1 MDIFKKC
8 NDFTLADDYKEMG
21 IYPYFHVLESK
32 QDTVVYMEGD
42 RKVMIGSNNYLG
54 LTSHPEVIDAVVEA
68 AKKFGSGCS
77 GSRFLNGTL
86 SEHVIMEK
94 EIAEFLNKEDCISMS
109 TGFQTNLGV
118 ISAIAGR
125 GDVVLCDKENHASIY
140 DAIKLSYAD
149 MVRFKHNDMEDL
161 EEKLKNVPQEKG
173 ILIVT
178 DGVFSMTGEICNLP
192 KLVELK
198 EKYGAKLLVDDAHGF
213 GVLGKNG
220 RGTAEHFGLE
230 DKVDLIS
237 GTFSKSLAS
246 LGGFCVGDHKVID
259 YIRHTSRPFIFAA
272 SIPPTAVAAVRKAL
286 EIIKR
291 EPERTEN
298 LIKISNYMREALR
311 KRGVKFREGQ
321 TPIIPIYTND
331 AETTLKACKMLYE
344 RGVYVNSVLP
354 PATPANEC
362 LIRTSYTAT
371 HTEELMDEAADKIKE
386 VLTEL
391 GILTEENK

>member
-1 MDIFKKC
+1 MDLFKKC
-8 NDFTLADDYKEMG
+8 YDFTLADEYKEAG
-21 IYPYFHVLESK
+21 IYPYFHVLETK
-32 QDTVVYMEGD
+32 QDTVVNMEGE

-54 LTSHPEVIDAVVEA
+54 LTSNSEVIDAVVEA

-86 SEHVIMEK
+86 SEHVIMER
-94 EIAEFLNKEDCISMS
+94 ELADFLNKEDCISMS

-125 GDVVLCDKENHASIY
+125 GDVILCDKENHASIY
-140 DAIKLSYAD
+140 DAIRLSYAD
-149 MVRFKHNDMEDL
+149 MVRFKHDDMEDL
-161 EEKLKNVPQEKG
+161 EEKLKNIPKEKG

-178 DGVFSMTGEICNLP
+178 DGVFSMSGKICNLP

-198 EKYGAKLLVDDAHGF
+198 NKYGAKLMVDDAHGF
-213 GVLGKNG
+213 GILGENG

-230 DKVDLIS
+230 SEVDLIT

-272 SIPPTAVAAVRKAL
+272 SIPPTAIAAVRKSL

-291 EPERTEN
+291 EPERRKN
-298 LIKISNYMREALR
+298 LLNISDYMREALK
-311 KRGVKFREGQ
+311 KRGVKFIESK
-321 TPIIPIYTND
+321 TPIISIYTYD
-331 AETTLKACKMLYE
+331 AEATLKACKMLYE

-354 PATPANEC
+354 PATPQNEC

-386 VLTEL
+386 VLVEL
-391 GILTEENK
+391 GII

>member
-1 MDIFKKC
+1 MDLFQKCKDFKM
-8 NDFTLADDYKEMG
+8 ADEFKEKG
-21 IYPYFHVLESK
+21 IYPYFHVLETK
-32 QDTVVYMEGD
+32 QDTVVNMEGE

-54 LTSHPEVIDAVVEA
+54 LTSHPEVIDAVVES

-94 EIAEFLNKEDCISMS
+94 ELAEFMGKEDCISMS

-125 GDVVLCDKENHASIY
+125 GDVVVCDKENHASIY
-140 DAIKLSYAD
+140 DAIRLSYAD
-149 MVRFKHNDMEDL
+149 MVRFRHNDMEDL
-161 EEKLKNVPQEKG
+161 EEKLKNIPSDKG

-178 DGVFSMTGEICNLP
+178 DGVFSMSGEICNLP

-198 EKYGAKLLVDDAHGF
+198 EKYNAKLLVDDAHGF
-213 GVLGKNG
+213 GILGENG

-230 DKVDLIS
+230 DKVDLIT

-246 LGGFCVGDHKVID
+246 LGGFCVGDHEVID
-259 YIRHTSRPFIFAA
+259 YIRHNSRPFIFAA
-272 SIPPTAVAAVRKAL
+272 SIPPTAVAAVRKSL

-291 EPERTEN
+291 EPERREN
-298 LIKISNYMREALR
+298 LLKIADYMRSALT
-311 KRGVKFREGQ
+311 KRGVSFKPSE
-321 TPIIPIYTND
+321 TPIISIVTTDP
-331 AETTLKACKMLYE
+331 ETTLTACKMLYDK
-344 RGVYVNSVLP
+344 GVYVNSVLP
-354 PATPANEC
+354 PATPQNEC

-371 HTEELMDEAADKIKE
+371 HTEELMDEAADKIQE
-386 VLTEL
+386 VLKEL
-391 GILTEENK
+391 GVIE

>member
-1 MDIFKKC
+1 MDLFKKC
-8 NDFTLADDYKEMG
+8 YDFTLADRYKEEG
-21 IYPYFHVLESK
+21 IYPYFHVLETK
-32 QDTVVYMEGD
+32 QDTVVNMEGE
-42 RKVMIGSNNYLG
+42 RKIMIGSNNYLG
-54 LTSHPEVIDAVVEA
+54 LTSNQEVIDAVVET
-68 AKKFGSGCS
+68 AKEFGSGCS

-86 SEHVIMEK
+86 SLHVTMEK
-94 EIAEFLNKEDCISMS
+94 ELAEFMGKEDCISMS

-125 GDVVLCDKENHASIY
+125 GDVILCDKENHASIY
-140 DAIKLSYAD
+140 DAIRLSYAD

-161 EEKLKNVPQEKG
+161 EEKLKNVPQDKG

-178 DGVFSMTGEICNLP
+178 DGVFSMSGEICNLP

-198 EKYGAKLLVDDAHGF
+198 KKYGAKLLVDDAHGF
-213 GVLGKNG
+213 GILGENG

-230 DKVDLIS
+230 EDVDLIT

-259 YIRHTSRPFIFAA
+259 FIRHTSRPFIFAA
-272 SIPPTAVAAVRKAL
+272 SIPPTAIAAVRKSL

-291 EPERTEN
+291 EPERREN
-298 LIKISNYMREALR
+298 LLKIADYMRDALR
-311 KRGVKFREGQ
+311 KRNIKFIDGK
-321 TPIIPIYTND
+321 TPIISIYTYD
-331 AETTLKACKMLYE
+331 AETTLVACKMLYE

-371 HTEELMDEAADKIKE
+371 HTTELMDEAADKIKE

-391 GILTEENK
+391 GIE